1 MTQQDWRS
9 ALGAL
14 LKDVGPLPDEAEQS
28 SKDIEPTGQGNLTQR
43 EPLDVVVERKGRSGK
58 TATIVCGF
66 TIADEAVADI
76 ASKLKRRLGAG
87 GSARGGEIL
96 IQGDRASDVLK
107 ALSDLGFKTSWKNH

>member
-14 LKDVGPLPDEAEQS
+14 LKDACPLPDENGQTKETEQS
-28 SKDIEPTGQGNLTQR
+28 GQDRQTQR
-43 EPLDVVVERKGRSGK
+43 EPLDVVVERKGRNGK

-96 IQGDRASDVLK
+96 IQGDRAADVLK
-107 ALSDLGFKTSWKNH
+107 TLSDLGFKTRRKSH